1 MSPAQREGEEERGEE
16 AARGEEEAW
25 AAVVDGW
32 RRGPLCPRRVSGCAP
47 ASPSQMMLRPASYS
61 TSLRDEAS
69 VCLSVFESCES
80 SGTFSRNC
88 S

>member
-1 MSPAQREGEEERGEE
+1 MRRRRGRGEGTEVEVVEVVKVVEVEVVETE
-16 AARGEEEAW
+16 AVGGEPVVARRLG
-25 AAVVDGW
+25 V
-32 RRGPLCPRRVSGCAP
+32 RT
-47 ASPSQMMLRPASYS
+47 SQMMLRPASYS

-69 VCLSVFESCES
+69 VCLSVFDSWLS